1 MSRRTRQGKTA
12 RVGRVVLVA
21 VCALVWGG
29 CSNKPGSGAEKTA
42 GGAGGGKPVVVATTT
57 MIADVAAQIGGDA
70 VVVRGLVKAGGD
82 PHLYQPTPSDARLI
96 SGSALVLTNG
106 LHLEGWMDGLVRN
119 AGGTRP
125 IRQVS
130 QGVEPIRM
138 AGAPGGVDPHF
149 WFDLKLWRKAGENI
163 TAALV
168 ETVGAESVEAAK
180 IKARG
185 QQWAARLD
193 GLDAWTRAQLATVP
207 EGQRVL
213 VTSHDAFNYFGKAYG
228 VRVIGIQGTST
239 ESEASPQDVARTI
252 EVVREQKVPAI
263 FVETSV
269 NPSLI
274 KQVAR
279 ATNVKVAGPLFSDSL
294 GQRGKPGDTYERMIQ
309 ENVRMIVEGLGGKPA
324 PPPAGEVV
332 Q

>member
-1 MSRRTRQGKTA
+1 MQRALGITLA
-12 RVGRVVLVA
+12 AVA
-21 VCALVWGG
+21 LAASG
-29 CSNKPGSGAEKTA
+29 CSKKSAGAPGQTAAGAS
-42 GGAGGGKPVVVATTT
+42 GKPVVVATTT
-57 MIADVAAQIGGDA
+57 MIADVARQIGGDA
-70 VVVRGLVKAGGD
+70 IVVKGLVKAGGD
-82 PHLYQPTPSDARLI
+82 PHLYQPTPSDARVI
-96 SGSALVLTNG
+96 ASSALVLTNG

-119 AGGTRP
+119 AGGERP
-125 IRQVS
+125 IQQVS

-168 ETVGAESVEAAK
+168 KTVGEGSPEAAK

-185 QQWAARLD
+185 LKWAARLD
-193 GLDAWTRAQLATVP
+193 GLDAWSRAQLATVP

-213 VTSHDAFNYFGKAYG
+213 VTSHDAFNYFGRAYG
-228 VRVIGIQGTST
+228 VKVIGIQGTST

-252 EVVREQKVPAI
+252 EVVRAQKVPAI

-279 ATNVKVAGPLFSDSL
+279 ATGVKVAGPLFSDSL
-294 GQRGKPGDTYERMIQ
+294 GQPGKPGATYEAMIQ
-309 ENVRMIVEGLGGKPA
+309 ENVKMIVEGLGGKPS
-324 PPPAGEVV
+324 PPPAGEVIE
-332 Q
+332 